1 MGKFKVIVSGVSW
14 TIINNIFSIVYG
26 IISVPFLIHYFGKE
40 QYGLIGIALS
50 ANIYLQLLD
59 MGMTNANVR
68 YFSEYLAKK
77 DKERTQTLFGLTY
90 FIYFIIGLINTLVL
104 FVVAFF
110 VEDIFKI
117 SPDQVSVL
125 RNLMLILALNSTF
138 SWISVC
144 FDQFLRAN
152 ELIDWLKKF
161 STLLKGVQFVCL
173 FLTIALHFSIELYF
187 FCNIFA
193 LTIILPCAYAKTRR
207 ITPWLSIRPRFS
219 KEMLMVILPYALSIF
234 SFSIFQFFA
243 FNSRPLLLGM
253 LSGPSPVADFNIM
266 NTIATVV
273 TVLSGSFMQV
283 LLPIMTKMK
292 VNNDHEKISVII
304 NSGTKYVCI
313 LLSMVIFLLI
323 LTNKEILSIYVGKE
337 YLFLSPWITLW
348 LATLLL
354 SHRNVM
360 TSLVFTETKLKSI
373 SIMGFIAMSVAFII
387 YFVLIPK
394 YGVGG
399 CVIGFTLHELIHTV
413 FYYFYF
419 FPVKFHINSLRIFSK
434 SVLPVWITYLAICI
448 ATAYGL
454 SGIVDSDLIAAI
466 IKGAVFGV
474 AAIIATWFILL
485 NRKDKDMILSHL
497 PFNKK

>member
-26 IISVPFLIHYFGKE
+26 IISVPFLLNYFGKE

-50 ANIYLQLLD
+50 ANVYLQLLD

-68 YFSEYLAKK
+68 YFSEYLARK
-77 DKERTQTLFGLTY
+77 DNQRTQTLFGLTY
-90 FIYFIIGLINTLVL
+90 FIYFLIGLINTLVL
-104 FVVAFF
+104 FVIAFF

-125 RNLMLILALNSTF
+125 RNLILILAINSTF

-144 FDQFLRAN
+144 FDQYLRAN

-161 STLLKGVQFVCL
+161 STLLKGVQFICL

-187 FCNIFA
+187 LCNIFA
-193 LTIILPCAYAKTRR
+193 LTIILPCAYFKTRS
-207 ITPWLSIRPRFS
+207 ITPWLKIKPRFS

-243 FNSRPLLLGM
+243 FNSRPLLLGI

-266 NTIATVV
+266 NTVATVV

-292 VNNDHEKISVII
+292 INNDNEKISVII

-313 LLSMVIFLLI
+313 LLSIVIFLLI
-323 LTNKEILSIYVGKE
+323 LTNKEILTLYVGKD

-373 SIMGFIAMSVAFII
+373 TIMGFCAMTVAII
-387 YFVLIPK
+387 TYFALIPR

-399 CVIGFTLHELIHTV
+399 CVIGFTLHELIHTI
-413 FYYFYF
+413 FYYAYF
-419 FPVKFHINSLRIFSK
+419 MPVKFRINTFKIFRN
-434 SVLPVWITYLAICI
+434 SVLPIWITYLIICI
-448 ATAYGL
+448 ATAHGL
-454 SGIVDSDLIAAI
+454 TGIAGSELGDII
-466 IKGAVFGV
+466 IKGSVFS
-474 AAIIATWFILL
+474 IIAVSMTWFVLL
-485 NRKDKDMILSHL
+485 NHNDKSMILSHL